1 MIQNYLPPTYMRP
14 YPEGSVA
21 RPGQEPHGPVGFIS
35 FPPGSTSY
43 AEGILDIIHRD
54 RLQRD
59 ELDFQHALA
68 PYLDPNYGIAPYSGN
83 PPYRPVTTSSGGKP
97 LNNPYQERL
106 LRSGPEDAPMRSG
119 PKDAP
124 SSGGM
129 PLNNPYREQLLRSG
143 PEDAPKRTRRDK
155 TVEDDPYSKLPYDP
169 YFKQLLKAIELEQ
182 SGQGDLGIGRETVPR
197 TTGLAPGTGMSDYHQ
212 RNIDRLRNL
221 SGDMVGAHAYR
232 DAISGRR
239 PAYEVT
245 GDMSVSPYWRN
256 RTYNETPTKTAQQR
270 REQQSRYLDNY
281 GGHQERKSFDTLDPE
296 DPKAKAYMARKFR
309 EAGVKETTDYSELAY
324 QDALDAKADAYNERR
339 KKRRQRVADNI
350 RPQRQPQ
357 TGTDRNQNRQ
367 RMALVPSERGRQ
379 AERADQRRQ
388 LMAEM
393 FGNYR
398 GY

>member
-1 MIQNYLPPTYMRP
+1 MMQQYAPPSYMRP
-14 YPEGSVA
+14 YPEGSIA
-21 RPGQEPHGPVGFIS
+21 RPRGIYGFFPEPAYPTASGFRGHRAQTPEPAY
-35 FPPGSTSY
+35 PPASTSY
-43 AEGILDIIHRD
+43 AEDIFDAIHRD
-54 RLQRD
+54 KLRRD
-59 ELDFQHALA
+59 EDDFYFMTA
-68 PYLDPNYGIAPYSGN
+68 PNLGPSNHLPM
-83 PPYRPVTTSSGGKP
+83 SGGP
-97 LNNPYQERL
+97 MYRL
-106 LRSGPEDAPMRSG
+106 PEE
-119 PKDAP
+119 PKT
-124 SSGGM
+124 GGM
-129 PLNNPYREQLLRSG
+129 PLDNPYQKQLQRSG
-143 PEDAPKRTRRDK
+143 PEDAPKRTKKGK
-155 TVEDDPYSKLPYDP
+155 TAKAAKDDEDGEIAEVAEDDPYSRLPHDP

-221 SGDMVGAHAYR
+221 SADMVGAHAYR
-232 DAISGRR
+232 DAMSGRR

-270 REQQSRYLDNY
+270 REQQSRYLSDY
-281 GGHQERKSFDTLDPE
+281 GGHQGRKNFDTLDPE
-296 DPKAKAYMARKFR
+296 DPKAQAYMARKFR
-309 EAGVKETTDYSELAY
+309 EAGVKEPTDYSESAY

-350 RPQRQPQ
+350 GKQGRPQ
-357 TGTDRNQNRQ
+357 TGTERNRNRQ
-367 RMALVPSERGRQ
+367 RFGMVPTERGQQ
-379 AERADQRRQ
+379 AQRAEQRRR

>member
-68 PYLDPNYGIAPYSGN
+68 PYLDPNYGMAPYSGS
-83 PPYRPVTTSSGGKP
+83 PPYRSVT
-97 LNNPYQERL
+97 
-106 LRSGPEDAPMRSG
+106 A
-119 PKDAP
+119 

-129 PLNNPYREQLLRSG
+129 PVNNPYQEQLLRSG

-212 RNIDRLRNL
+212 RNSDRLRNL

-270 REQQSRYLDNY
+270 REQQSRYLGNY
-281 GGHQERKSFDTLDPE
+281 GGHQERKSFDTLDPK
-296 DPKAKAYMARKFR
+296 DPKAKEYMARKFR

-350 RPQRQPQ
+350 RPQGRPQ
-357 TGTDRNQNRQ
+357 TGTERNQNRQ
-367 RMALVPSERGRQ
+367 RIGIVPSERGGQ
-379 AERADQRRQ
+379 AERADQRRR